1 MNLKWSTGNL
11 SGRIEL
17 RRICPRSHAHRHTQV
32 RVSRKSR
39 HFGRDAEI
47 QAMDGNKS
55 VVQMLDSDNRPTH
68 SFMFAV
74 AGTSVVVPSLP
85 SLDAGFR
92 HPCRNDGSP
101 TLVHNGERW
110 SMGTRTKSMP
120 VAMVMSTAGCG
131 RFVRI
136 DRGPVKPRIGRTPAG
151 KARGD

>member
-1 MNLKWSTGNL
+1 MPSF
-11 SGRIEL
+11 
-17 RRICPRSHAHRHTQV
+17 PRSSAHRYTQV

-55 VVQMLDSDNRPTH
+55 VVQMLDSGNMPTR
-68 SFMFAV
+68 SLMFAV
-74 AGTSVVVPSLP
+74 AGTSVDAPSLP

-110 SMGTRTKSMP
+110 SMGTRTRSMP
-120 VAMVMSTAGCG
+120 VAMVMTTAGCG
-131 RFVRI
+131 GFVRI
-136 DRGPVKPRIGRTPAG
+136 DRGPVKSRIDRTPTG
-151 KARGD
+151 KARGY